1 MVQSKLGR
9 NNRFHFRVTE
19 FEFSLGPMEIVHFGL
34 RERGLE
40 TGIYFCLY
48 VSVQRRGPTRWN
60 TEDDGFFG
68 QVDKYSK
75 SPTYEQVQFL
85 ERVRKSNKVSLGT
98 HLTQSAIQY
107 CNRFIILFSQII
119 HKEQT
124 QKIKKTFLIL
134 QYSFHC
140 YCLALPSSTS
150 YITSAFMLTS
160 GHPGPEIKLLYS
172 IQYCTVKYTKAQP
185 LVEDERT

>member
-68 QVDKYSK
+68 
-75 SPTYEQVQFL
+75 
-85 ERVRKSNKVSLGT
+85 
-98 HLTQSAIQY
+98 
-107 CNRFIILFSQII
+107 
-119 HKEQT
+119 
-124 QKIKKTFLIL
+124 
-134 QYSFHC
+134 
-140 YCLALPSSTS
+140 
-150 YITSAFMLTS
+150 
-160 GHPGPEIKLLYS
+160 
-172 IQYCTVKYTKAQP
+172 
-185 LVEDERT
+185 